1 MTPVDD
7 HQGGNHQ
14 GGNRRAICRRPSA
27 ASGRRGLFRDDSG
40 AAAIEMAFV
49 ALPLLLFIFTIINT
63 GRVLWL
69 QNALENSVM
78 QAARCATV
86 NSALC
91 GTANQITTYAAAQSG
106 AGFTSGV
113 FSYAQAGCGNRV
125 SASYP
130 LTLPLMHL
138 SLTLSAQACFPINPA

>member
-1 MTPVDD
+1 MARDRKNQDD
-7 HQGGNHQ
+7 KH
-14 GGNRRAICRRPSA
+14 RAICRRLPA
-27 ASGRRGLFRDDSG
+27 AGRRRGLFRDDNG
-40 AAAIEMAFV
+40 AAAVEMAFV
-49 ALPLLLFIFTIINT
+49 AIPLFLFIFAIINT

-91 GTANQITTYAAAQSG
+91 GTANQITAYAAAQSG
-106 AGFTSGV
+106 AGFTSAI
-113 FSYAQAGCGNRV
+113 FSYAQTGCGNRV